1 MSECQGFSMCRWS
14 YCGACKDIDR
24 GGGGC
29 LTSHSVDTFC
39 VRVDF
44 IGSVCYSH
52 GHSVAIRWVGGCG

>member
-1 MSECQGFSMCRWS
+1 MVVGHI
-14 YCGACKDIDR
+14 GGTCKDNDT

-44 IGSVCYSH
+44 VGRVCYSH